1 VLEIVGGIIF
11 WIGFAGIAHT
21 YIFYPLSLLL
31 FAGRAHKPPE
41 EPSEWPKISILVPAY
56 NEELTI
62 AAKIENCLAVDYPA
76 DKLEVMVGSDCSSDR
91 TVEIVKANPDPR
103 VRLTEM
109 EQRTGKT
116 GVLNRLVTEARG
128 DILFFTDAN
137 TFIDKTA
144 VRKLVRHFVDPSVGA
159 ACSRMDMIPPAGV
172 AEVQGEDFYR
182 RYEIFLKQLESNFGG
197 TTGAFGGFYALRREL
212 FRPYSHDGSLY
223 DVVTLLHVVEQG
235 KRVLFEPTALSYEET
250 GASLREEFRRRIRL
264 GMGNFQTLV
273 KMIHMVHPRFGA
285 TAYAFFSHKV
295 LRWLSPFFLLMI
307 LLGSLLLFGIPFY
320 RVVFWLQILGY
331 GAALLTGLLNELH
344 LRLPG
349 FILAYHFTI
358 MNVALLLGIF
368 AWFRGRRQVIWER
381 TERNPSAKGI

>member
-11 WIGFAGIAHT
+11 WVGFAGIAHT
-21 YIFYPLSLLL
+21 YVFYPLSLLL
-31 FAGRAHKPPE
+31 FAGRIPKPPE

-62 AAKIENCLAVDYPA
+62 AAKIENCLSLDYPA
-76 DKLEVMVGSDCSSDR
+76 DKLEVMVGSDCSDDR
-91 TVEIVKANPDPR
+91 TVEIVRTNPDSR
-103 VRLTEM
+103 VRLIDM
-109 EQRTGKT
+109 EQRVGKT
-116 GVLNRLVTEARG
+116 GVLNRLVAEARG

-137 TFIDKTA
+137 TFIDKA
-144 VRKLVRHFVDPSVGA
+144 AARKLVRHFEAPNIGA
-159 ACSRMDMIPPAGV
+159 VCSRMDMIPPSGV
-172 AEVQGEDFYR
+172 AEVQGEDIYR

-197 TTGAFGGFYALRREL
+197 TTGAFGGLYALRREL
-212 FRPYSHDGSLY
+212 FRPYSHDGSLD
-223 DVVTLLHVVEQG
+223 DVVTLLHTVEQG
-235 KRVLFEPTALSYEET
+235 KRVLFEPNALSYEET
-250 GASLREEFRRRIRL
+250 GGSLGEEFHRRIRL

-273 KMIHMVHPRFGA
+273 TMSRMLRPRFGA

-295 LRWLSPFFLLMI
+295 LRWLSPFFLIAI
-307 LLGSLLLFGIPFY
+307 LLGSLLLSGIPFY
-320 RVVFWLQILGY
+320 RMVFWMQILAY
-331 GAALLTGLLNELH
+331 GAALLAGFLNRLH